1 MEFKALKG
9 RRVLLEKPM
18 RPASPIELS
27 PEVQANLDQ
36 EFMRQWVKLKV
47 FAIGDDVT
55 EVSVGDEVYV
65 GQSLQHAEVL
75 DIDGAHFL
83 MVAEHEIA
91 IVW

>member
-18 RPASPIELS
+18 RPASPIELT
-27 PEVQANLDQ
+27 PEVQAALDA
-36 EFMRQWVKLKV
+36 EFMHQWVKLRVVAVGEDVEDVKV
-47 FAIGDDVT
+47 EDM
-55 EVSVGDEVYV
+55 VYV

-75 DIDGAHFL
+75 EIEGKHYL